1 MKQKAIRLY
10 LQPVQSNS
18 NHFVLFTDL
27 SIQIINQ
34 EKTVLFQEP
43 VDFKLQSISP
53 KYLTFWRQNINLQH
67 PHLINN
73 RQFLLVVDKLF
84 EFVNN
89 KIELITKVPN
99 FDQSNLR
106 LNQIFAES
114 GFLFAVNQQLEL
126 YVLHGDQFQYIGTQQ
141 GIICSFCDK
150 NYILGHECVS
160 LGKMKSDFSIDTLYN
175 QQMMK
180 LDEFDAKYQILPA
193 SNCIVQRG
201 TYKSL
206 VIDAVNS
213 TFKVIPSKEL
223 KTDTKLRSFG
233 YTVIQQTENE
243 LMQAEAQ
250 YKYYIEKHPV
260 LIQNLQ
266 NYVQSRLNGSTTIHI
281 PIQTET
287 QTKAFLITF
296 QFKINANLDIYAGF
310 NRNKLVVFDRY
321 QVLEEIDI
329 DFDFYPGFCS
339 PEYCKGK
346 TAVLQHYFYQ
356 PIINDGH
363 IYLQIFNNLY
373 EYKDRTVELVCK
385 ITGLNTFYPQNFIN
399 HLFCLNGS
407 VYASDSKQNIYKLE
421 KKFVNQQTQIMQ
433 SQFLTFCGRTFIL
446 EFQSISEMQSLTVK
460 RQICN
465 LFGLCNLIYYNN
477 GILIYKSEHA
487 SYLQD
492 GCYEKYF
499 AINLITEQTVQLNVA
514 NLNELQ
520 ITMKLWSGNNLNE
533 QWLEKYITDQHFIE
547 SISANERMNDL
558 YLQQQWQNQVQLN
571 SQIQKLCKFN
581 SIHKHVRTQFSLQS
595 QLFSGQVSGLEASLK
610 YKMTQCNCTL
620 QNINQQ
626 ISELSNRFVAY
637 CDE

>member
-1 MKQKAIRLY
+1 MKQQTIRLY

-27 SIQIINQ
+27 NIQIINW
-34 EKTVLFQEP
+34 ESAVLFQEP
-43 VDFKLQSISP
+43 VDFQLQSISP
-53 KYLTFWRQNINLQH
+53 KYLNFWRQNINLQH
-67 PHLINN
+67 PHLLNN
-73 RQFLLVVDKLF
+73 RLFLLVVDKLF

-99 FDQSNLR
+99 FDQNNLR
-106 LNQIFAES
+106 LNQIFAQS

-126 YVLHGDQFQYIGTQQ
+126 YVLHGEQFQYIGKQQ

-150 NYILGHECVS
+150 NYILGHECDF
-160 LGKMKSDFSIDTLYN
+160 LGRMNSDFSVDTLYN

-180 LDEFDAKYQILPA
+180 LDEFDAKYQIFSA

-201 TYKSL
+201 TYKSQ
-206 VIDAVNS
+206 VIDTVNS

-223 KTDTKLRSFG
+223 KTDQKLRSFG
-233 YTVIQQTENE
+233 YTVIQQTESE
-243 LMQAEAQ
+243 LQQAEAQ
-250 YKYYIEKHPV
+250 YKQYIEKHPV

-266 NYVQSRLNGSTTIHI
+266 NYVQSRLNASSII
-281 PIQTET
+281 NMPVQTET

-296 QFKINANLDIYAGF
+296 QFKINVNLDIYAGF

-321 QVLEEIDI
+321 QVLEEINI

-339 PEYCKGK
+339 QEYCKGK
-346 TAVLQHYFYQ
+346 TAVLQHYLYQ

-363 IYLQIFNNLY
+363 IYLQIFNSLY
-373 EYKDRTVELVCK
+373 EYKNYNVELVCK

-433 SQFLTFCGRTFIL
+433 TQFLTFCGRTFVL
-446 EFQSISEMQSLTVK
+446 EFLSISELKQLTEK
-460 RQICN
+460 RLICN

-477 GILIYKSEHA
+477 GMLIYKSEHA

-492 GCYEKYF
+492 GCHEKYF
-499 AINLITEQTVQLNVA
+499 AINLITEHTVQLNVA

-520 ITMKLWSGNNLNE
+520 ITIKLWSGNNLNE
-533 QWLEKYITDQHFIE
+533 QWLEKYITDQQFIE
-547 SISANERMNDL
+547 SIQTNEQMYDE
-558 YLQQQWQNQVQLN
+558 YLQMQVQNQAFN
-571 SQIQKLCKFN
+571 SQMQQLCKFD
-581 SIHKHVRTQFSLQS
+581 SVHKHVRTKFSLQS
-595 QLFSGQVSGLEASLK
+595 QRFSGQVSGLETNLK
-610 YKMTQCNCTL
+610 YKMMQCNCAL
-620 QNINQQ
+620 LNINQQ
-626 ISELSNRFVAY
+626 ISELSNRFVVY